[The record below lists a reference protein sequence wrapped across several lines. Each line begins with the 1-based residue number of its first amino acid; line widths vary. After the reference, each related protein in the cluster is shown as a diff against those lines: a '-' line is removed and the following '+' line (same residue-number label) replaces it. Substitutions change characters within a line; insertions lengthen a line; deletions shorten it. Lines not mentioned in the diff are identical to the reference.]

1 MFIGIW
7 GKENGLSTGK
17 IIDLCHSF
25 AKDFEQEF
33 NVCYVENFVLK
44 DFADNS
50 PHLCEGS
57 SNKAVK
63 FTAQYLKDKANFL

>member
-44 DFADNS
+44 DLIQITL
-50 PHLCEGS
+50 HICV
-57 SNKAVK
+57 KAH
-63 FTAQYLKDKANFL
+63 QIRL